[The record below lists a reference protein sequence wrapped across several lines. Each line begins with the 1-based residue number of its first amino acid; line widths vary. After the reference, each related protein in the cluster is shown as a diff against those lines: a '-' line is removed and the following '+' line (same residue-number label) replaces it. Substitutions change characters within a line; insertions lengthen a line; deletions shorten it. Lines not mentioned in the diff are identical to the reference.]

1 MKIQT
6 YHDLKDMLERELSA
20 ITKKG
25 ELNASVLDMID
36 KLTHSIKSI
45 STVVA
50 METYDDGESGA
61 YPHYRY
67 GRSERRD
74 NRGRFSRKDAREDMI
89 DDLHELANSTH
100 DESMRKKL
108 HRFIS
113 EIESA

>member
-6 YHDLKDMLERELSA
+6 YHDLKDMLERELSS

-25 ELNASVLDMID
+25 EINAGVLDMID

-50 METYDDGESGA
+50 MESYEGGESG
-61 YPHYRY
+61 YHPHY
-67 GRSERRD
+67 GHSERRD
-74 NRGRFSRKDAREDMI
+74 YRGRYSRTDAREDMI
-89 DDLHELANSTH
+89 EDLHELANSTH

>member
-6 YHDLKDMLERELSA
+6 YHELKDMLERELAS

-25 ELNASVLDMID
+25 EINAGVLEMID

-50 METYDDGESGA
+50 METYDGGESGY
-61 YPHYRY
+61 YPHY
-67 GRSERRD
+67 GHSERRD
-74 NRGRFSRKDAREDMI
+74 YRGRYSRTDARESMI
-89 DDLHELANSTH
+89 DELHELADSTH
-100 DESMRKKL
+100 DEAMRKKL
-108 HRFIS
+108 HRFIT